1 MKTAD
6 VLYLLAAKIDPNQIG
21 LKNPVKNANT
31 ALQTVLNT
39 VYIWAGIIAIIVIIV
54 AGIMYSVSQG
64 EQAKITRSKDMII
77 GAVVGLIVIMMA
89 FLITQYVLGAFK

>member
-1 MKTAD
+1 MKIDT
-6 VLYLLAAKIDPNQIG
+6 LYLLAAKIDPNQIG
-21 LKNPVKNANT
+21 LKNPVKNADT
-31 ALQTVLNT
+31 ALQTILNT
-39 VYIWAGIIAIIVIIV
+39 VYLWSGIVAIIVIII

-89 FLITQYVLGAFK
+89 FIITQFVLGSF